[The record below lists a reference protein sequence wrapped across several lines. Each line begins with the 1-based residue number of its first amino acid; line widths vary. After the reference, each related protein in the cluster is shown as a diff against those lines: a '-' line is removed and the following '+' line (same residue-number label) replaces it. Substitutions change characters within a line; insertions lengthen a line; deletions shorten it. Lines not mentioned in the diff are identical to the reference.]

1 MTLRSLPV
9 CCCRSLLP
17 KYDLSCHFQ
26 LPTSSNAAPASSS
39 IISSSFSFSPLFLI
53 PFVLLHFL
61 RISLI
66 PLVILHFLLFIFLY
80 FPFLL
85 FLPLLPLLHPLPLLP
100 FHPFL
105 HLLPLPSPIFTFFTY
120 FPSSPTPCLSPKQ
133 ALHGAASLP
142 AAVAHLQPKYNLAC
156 HF

>member
-26 LPTSSNAAPASSS
+26 LPTSSNAAPHLPPSSLTVFLLLS
-39 IISSSFSFSPLFLI
+39 PFPHSLRSSPLSP
-53 PFVLLHFL
+53 PFPYSP
-61 RISLI
+61 RYS
-66 PLVILHFLLFIFLY
+66 PLSPLY
-80 FPFLL
+80 
-85 FLPLLPLLHPLPLLP
+85 LPLLPLSSIPSPSSPPSP
-100 FHPFL
+100 FHPLL
-105 HLLPLPSPIFTFFTY
+105 HLLPLPSSIFTFFTY